1 MDRQNGA
8 TLDLLK
14 KKLAEIQHLEHA
26 AALLDWDQMV
36 NMPSGG
42 AEARAQQLATLE
54 KLAHELF
61 VSDEVG
67 HLLSDL
73 NVDDYRDDS
82 LEACLIQV
90 VREDWEKER
99 KLPSTLVEEFAR
111 TTSQAQEAWAK
122 ARENNDFTS
131 FQPWLEKILE
141 LNQRKADYLGWD
153 EHIYDALLDLYEPRM
168 KSNRVSEIF
177 TELREGLVPL
187 VQQIATRK
195 DMIDKSFLERSY
207 DVSRQWD
214 FGMQALSA
222 IGFDLNRGR
231 QDKSTHPFTTNF
243 SRNDVRVTTRL
254 FPDNMTS
261 AFFSTMHEGGHGLYE
276 QNVGDELENTPLGTG
291 TSLGIHESQSR
302 LWENLIG
309 RSEAFW
315 NHYYPKLQELFPDE
329 LRAVSQEQYY
339 RAINL
344 VEPSLIRVEA
354 DEVTYNLHIFLR
366 FDLERELLT
375 GQLAVKDL
383 PMAWNDR
390 MEQYLG
396 IRPENDADGV
406 MQDVHWS
413 AGLMGYFPTYALGN
427 LLSVQFY
434 RQAQQALPD
443 LEEQISRGDFKPLRE
458 WLIENIYRHGRKF
471 YPRELV
477 QRVTGEDISAKPFL
491 EYARDKFGK
500 VYQL

>member
-1 MDRQNGA
+1 MDRQNS
-8 TLDLLK
+8 TPMDLLK

-26 AALLDWDQMV
+26 AAVLDWDQQV

-42 AEARAQQLATLE
+42 SEARARQLATLG

-61 VSDEVG
+61 VSDNVG
-67 HLLSDL
+67 ELLAEL
-73 NVDDYRDDS
+73 NADDYQEDS

-90 VREDWEKER
+90 VQEDWEKER
-99 KLPSTLVEEFAR
+99 KIPSSLVEEMAS
-111 TTSQAQEAWAK
+111 TTSQAQGAWAK

-141 LNQRKADYLGWD
+141 LNQRKADYLGWE

-168 KSNRVSEIF
+168 KSNKVSEIF

-195 DMIDKSFLERSY
+195 DMIDSSFLKRDF

-231 QDKSTHPFTTNF
+231 QDKAAHPFTTNF

-254 FPDNMTS
+254 FPGNMTS

-276 QNVGDELENTPLGTG
+276 QNVGAELENTPLATG

-302 LWENLIG
+302 LWEILIG

-315 NHYYPKLQELFPDE
+315 HHYYPKLQQLFPDQ
-329 LRAVSQEQYY
+329 LQGVSHGQYY
-339 RAINL
+339 QAINL

-366 FDLERELLT
+366 FDLERELLA

-383 PMAWNDR
+383 PQAWNDR

-396 IRPENDADGV
+396 IRPENDGDGV

-434 RQAQQALPD
+434 RQAEQALPD
-443 LEEQISRGDFKPLRE
+443 LEEQISRGDFRPLRE

-471 YPRELV
+471 YPTDLI
-477 QRVTGEDISAKPFL
+477 QRVTGEDISARPFL
-491 EYARDKFGK
+491 EYARNKFGK
-500 VYQL
+500 IYQL

>member
-1 MDRQNGA
+1 MAEQNGNP
-8 TLDLLK
+8 LDLLK
-14 KKLAEIQHLEHA
+14 IKLAEIQNLEHA
-26 AALLDWDQMV
+26 AAVLDWDQQV
-36 NMPSGG
+36 SMPSGG

-61 VSDEVG
+61 VSDNVG
-67 HLLSDL
+67 QLLADL
-73 NVDDYRDDS
+73 NADDYPEES

-99 KLPSTLVEEFAR
+99 KLPSTLVEEIAR

-122 ARENNDFTS
+122 ARADNDFSS
-131 FQPWLEKILE
+131 FQPWLEKTLE
-141 LNQRKADYLGWD
+141 LNQRKAEYLGWED
-153 EHIYDALLDLYEPRM
+153 HIYDALLDLYEPRM
-168 KSNRVSEIF
+168 KSDKVSEIF

-187 VQQIATRK
+187 VQQIADRK
-195 DMIDKSFLERSY
+195 GMIDNSFLSRDF
-207 DVSRQWD
+207 DVKRQWD
-214 FGMQALSA
+214 FGMKALSA

-231 QDKSTHPFTTNF
+231 QDRSTHPFTTNF
-243 SRNDVRVTTRL
+243 SRNDVRVTTRI
-254 FPDNMTS
+254 FPGNMTS

-276 QNVGDELENTPLGTG
+276 QNVGEELEYTPLATG

-315 NHYYPKLQELFPDE
+315 HHYYPELKRLFPSE
-329 LRAVSQEQYY
+329 LQSVSVEQYY
-339 RAINL
+339 QAINL

-366 FDLERELLT
+366 FDLERELLS

-383 PMAWNDR
+383 PQAWNDR
-390 MEQYLG
+390 MEEYLG

-434 RQAQQALPD
+434 RQAEQAIPD
-443 LEEQISRGDFKPLRE
+443 LETQISNGDFRPLRE
-458 WLIENIYRHGRKF
+458 WLTENIYRHGRKL
-471 YPRELV
+471 YPADLV
-477 QRVTGEDISAKPFL
+477 KKVTGEEISAGPFL

-500 VYQL
+500 IYQL